1 MKTVVPD
8 YYHDF
13 KCIADKCSHSCC
25 IGWEIDIDDN
35 SLEKYL
41 DESGYLGQKLR
52 SSIAT
57 DEYPHFKLTRD
68 ERCPFLN
75 SNNLCE
81 LILEKGEDFLCQI
94 CTDHPRFRNFIGDR
108 MEMGL
113 GLCCEEACQII
124 LTCKEKVNLITI
136 SDEEEKLSAFEK
148 LILNVRDKAFLI
160 ITDRSITIE
169 ERVQK
174 LIREF
179 NIAFPQKNYNQWYDF
194 FLSLERL
201 DHSWEKEIIKLKNK
215 DDESSYLYQF
225 EIPFE
230 QLLVYF
236 IYRHLP
242 LSQGEIDIKAQLAYS
257 ILAYKIINKILSAY
271 KDPTAK
277 EFLELCRLYSSE
289 IEYSEENTDKIL
301 ELLWITN
308 N

>member
-1 MKTVVPD
+1 MKTIVPD
-8 YYHDF
+8 YYPKF
-13 KCIADKCSHSCC
+13 NCSADRCHHSCC
-25 IGWEIDIDDN
+25 IGWEIDIDEAA
-35 SLEKYL
+35 LKKYL
-41 DESGYLGQKLR
+41 GEQGFLKKR
-52 SSIAT
+52 FHCSIDMEDVA
-57 DEYPHFKLTRD
+57 HFKLTTD

-94 CTDHPRFRNFIGDR
+94 CRDHPRFRNFIGNR

-113 GLCCEEACQII
+113 GLCCEEACKII
-124 LTCKEKVNLITI
+124 LTGKEKVNLITI

-160 ITDRSITIE
+160 ITDRSITVE

-174 LIREF
+174 LISEF
-179 NIAFPQKNYNQWYDF
+179 NITFPKKNYSQWYIF

-201 DHSWEKEIIKLKNK
+201 DHSWENEIIKLKNK
-215 DDESSYLYQF
+215 DGESSLLYQF
-225 EIPFE
+225 ETAFE

-271 KDPTAK
+271 KKPTEK